1 MEGGEGKYKPGI
13 NEKYT
18 YIFDYQLVYASRMF
32 KVK

>member
-18 YIFDYQLVYASRMF
+18 YIPDYQFVCAFRMF